1 MPDEQRGELV
11 KSYLDGAIGRRGFVK
26 SLLAS
31 GITLAGA
38 VAYADVLAPRTA
50 RAAAARRAS
59 GDLRGGGPHPTLS
72 GFYNF
77 YMGVQDNQY
86 GQPNLTL
93 LKRGDSVSWG
103 FFGPKDHSVTET
115 SGLHLFDSGYAPAE
129 RIMYTMVFPAAGSFP
144 YHCKD
149 PNHASSMK
157 GVVHVKVGR
166 TPANGPLGTHFTI
179 KWAQKAAD
187 PGYVFDV
194 QKKNPGGTF
203 QKWHKGVTTA
213 QAQFVPG
220 QTGQF
225 FFRSRVR
232 DTSTGQASGF
242 SPPSSIFV
250 F

>member
-1 MPDEQRGELV
+1 MAGEQRGDLV
-11 KSYLDGAIGRRGFVK
+11 KSYLDGAIGRRVFVK
-26 SLLAS
+26 SLIAG

-50 RAAAARRAS
+50 RAAARRAQ
-59 GDLRGGGPHPTLS
+59 GAPGRGGFPLPN

-86 GQPNLTL
+86 GQPNLTVL
-93 LKRGDSVSWG
+93 RRGDSVSWG
-103 FFGPKDHSVTET
+103 FHGPKDHSVTES
-115 SGLHLFDSGYAPAE
+115 SGLNFFDSGYAPDN
-129 RIMYTMVFPAAGSFP
+129 RIQFTMVFPAAGSFP

-166 TPANGPLGTHFTI
+166 TPANGHLGTHFTI
-179 KWAQKAAD
+179 KWAQKPAD

-203 QKWHKGVTTA
+203 KAWKTGVTGANTV
-213 QAQFVPG
+213 FTPG

-225 FFRSRVR
+225 FFRGRVR
-232 DTSTGQASGF
+232 NKATGLASDF